1 MSHHILDG
9 FHVLTDFFCRS
20 DSKNNDEI
28 SINLYEEKKNWTE
41 KENWK
46 KKWRTF
52 IEQIIDKLNDFTRCV
67 GLVRS
72 LEMLYNHAIIGVH
85 VFVASRLKSI

>member
-9 FHVLTDFFCRS
+9 LHVLTDFFCRS

-28 SINLYEEKKNWTE
+28 SINLYEEEKNWTE

-52 IEQIIDKLNDFTRCV
+52 IEQIIDKLDDSTRCV

-72 LEMLYNHAIIGVH
+72 LEMLITM
-85 VFVASRLKSI
+85 L

>member
-28 SINLYEEKKNWTE
+28 SINLYEEKKRLNRKRKL
-41 KENWK
+41 KE
-46 KKWRTF
+46 KKWRAF

-72 LEMLYNHAIIGVH
+72 LEMLITM
-85 VFVASRLKSI
+85 L